1 MVQRK
6 SEARK
11 GSARVQCMRNIE
23 VGWLIW
29 KERDAIEGDAW
40 NPKEGTDGTVEKESG
55 GEWQVGSQV
64 SGGVGVC
71 ERQDVGGSLH

>member
-1 MVQRK
+1 MGRTRVVQRK

-40 NPKEGTDGTVEKESG
+40 NPKERAQMALLKRRAGESG
-55 GEWQVGSQV
+55 RWAA
-64 SGGVGVC
+64 
-71 ERQDVGGSLH
+71 R

>member
-11 GSARVQCMRNIE
+11 GSARVCMRNIE

-29 KERDAIEGDAW
+29 KERDAIEGGAW
-40 NPKEGTDGTVEKESG
+40 SPKERAQMALLKRRAGESG
-55 GEWQVGSQV
+55 RWAA
-64 SGGVGVC
+64 
-71 ERQDVGGSLH
+71 R

>member
-1 MVQRK
+1 MGRTCVVQRK

-29 KERDAIEGDAW
+29 KERGVIEGDAW
-40 NPKEGTDGTVEKESG
+40 NQNERAQMALLKRRAGESG
-55 GEWQVGSQV
+55 RWTV
-64 SGGVGVC
+64 
-71 ERQDVGGSLH
+71 R